1 LSFLSKAVG
10 AAEAAAAAAAKAAT
24 AASAEKRKQP
34 RLLRSDYGNAV

>member
-10 AAEAAAAAAAKAAT
+10 ASAAAAEAAT

>member
-10 AAEAAAAAAAKAAT
+10 AEAAAAAEAAT